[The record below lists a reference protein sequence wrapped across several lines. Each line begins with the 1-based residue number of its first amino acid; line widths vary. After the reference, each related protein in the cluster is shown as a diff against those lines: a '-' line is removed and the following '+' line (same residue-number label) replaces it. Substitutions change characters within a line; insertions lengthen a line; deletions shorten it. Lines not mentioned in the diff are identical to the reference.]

1 MQSNE
6 FLRAGRAS
14 TGGAGVF
21 ISGRYDRANEVTG
34 AHGGMSTP
42 VETTTDLA
50 LVPTDSNGGS
60 HGRIMMDDDDDLPT
74 RSLAYADNFTAGGGI
89 ASGGL
94 RHRRAGEGMAVSVG
108 EAGLGRVI
116 EPDVQR
122 ATWVVV
128 WGAPAG
134 KANEVLTRFL
144 QFGRIEEKRAM
155 PGSNWLYFK

>member
-1 MQSNE
+1 M
-6 FLRAGRAS
+6 RAGRAS

-21 ISGRYDRANEVTG
+21 IGGKYDQAHEVTG
-34 AHGGMSTP
+34 TLGEMNTP
-42 VETTTDLA
+42 VGTTTDLA

-60 HGRIMMDDDDDLPT
+60 HGRNMMDDDDDLPT
-74 RSLAYADNFTAGGGI
+74 RSLAYANNFSAGGGTS
-89 ASGGL
+89 SGGL
-94 RHRRAGEGMAVSVG
+94 RHRRAGEGRAVSVG
-108 EAGLGRVI
+108 EPGLGRVI